1 MKKLLLLSAIFL
13 VSVASCKKE
22 TPLSEAI
29 IGKWNVISKTQVTY
43 SNSVKQDLYTAYLK
57 DNEEAYEFASSGTAI
72 YYKDGDVYGTFSW
85 TLNGNI
91 MTIPGATSTW
101 KFTIDNDILEWTF
114 SATDDT
120 DPTISYEITYSTKR
134 SN

>member
-120 DPTISYEITYSTKR
+120 DPTISYEITYSAKK
-134 SN
+134 SS

>member
-1 MKKLLLLSAIFL
+1 MKKLLLLSATFL
-13 VSVASCKKE
+13 VLVTSCKKE

-43 SNSVKQDLYTAYLK
+43 INSVKQDLYTAYLK

-72 YYKDGDVYGTFSW
+72 FYKGGVVYGTFSW
-85 TLNGNI
+85 TLNGDI

-120 DPTISYEITYSTKR
+120 DPTISYEITYSAKR
-134 SN
+134 SS

>member
-1 MKKLLLLSAIFL
+1 MKRLILFPIVFMALIT
-13 VSVASCKKE
+13 SCKKD

-29 IGKWNVISKTQVTY
+29 IGKWDVVSVTQVTY

-134 SN
+134 SS

>member
-1 MKKLLLLSAIFL
+1 MKKLLLLSATFL
-13 VSVASCKKE
+13 VLVTSCKKE

-43 SNSVKQDLYTAYLK
+43 INSVKQDLYTAYLK

-72 YYKDGDVYGTFSW
+72 FYKVGVVYGTFTW
-85 TLNGNI
+85 TLNGDI

-120 DPTISYEITYSTKR
+120 DPTISYEITYSAKR
-134 SN
+134 SS

>member
-134 SN
+134 SS

>member
-13 VSVASCKKE
+13 VSVASRKKE

-134 SN
+134 SS